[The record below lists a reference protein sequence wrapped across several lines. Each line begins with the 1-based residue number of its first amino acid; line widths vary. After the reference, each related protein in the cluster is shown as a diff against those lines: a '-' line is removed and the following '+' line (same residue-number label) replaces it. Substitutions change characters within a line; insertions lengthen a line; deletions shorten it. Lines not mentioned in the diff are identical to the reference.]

1 MKEEYIWD
9 SKNRKDTQSNEESEI
24 IVLQPIHYKAF
35 DALVSSLLFLFLFS
49 SLSLI
54 VFTICGIPAFAF
66 LYESLN
72 ITLPFPTKLLVVIF
86 KQTYDFLGPIFLFF
100 IIVAT
105 VFGLK
110 IRNHF
115 IAQARKDFFL
125 AFVNLGR
132 VFVTGFMFYIVVW
145 LLDVFIAFIW
155 PFLLQLSHN
164 PFLP

>member
-1 MKEEYIWD
+1 MMKEEYIWD

-105 VFGLK
+105 GFWPQNTK
-110 IRNHF
+110 PFYCSSKKR
-115 IAQARKDFFL
+115 FFS
-125 AFVNLGR
+125 
-132 VFVTGFMFYIVVW
+132 GFR
-145 LLDVFIAFIW
+145 
-155 PFLLQLSHN
+155 
-164 PFLP
+164 